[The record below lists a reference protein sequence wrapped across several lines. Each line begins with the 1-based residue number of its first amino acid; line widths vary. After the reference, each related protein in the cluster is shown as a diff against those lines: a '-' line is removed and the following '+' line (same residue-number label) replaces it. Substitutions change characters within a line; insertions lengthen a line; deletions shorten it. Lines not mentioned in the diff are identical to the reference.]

1 MSEGLFASLYARRE
15 PFALIDTRERR
26 PFVDGQW
33 FGSINVPLS
42 VLTRQITRLVPDRA
56 FPIHLLDWQDD
67 AIQMAAE
74 R

>member
-26 PFVDGQW
+26 SFVDGQW
-33 FGSINVPLS
+33 FGSINIPLS

-56 FPIHLLDWQDD
+56 FPNSSAGL
-67 AIQMAAE
+67 AG
-74 R
+74 RRKPGGC